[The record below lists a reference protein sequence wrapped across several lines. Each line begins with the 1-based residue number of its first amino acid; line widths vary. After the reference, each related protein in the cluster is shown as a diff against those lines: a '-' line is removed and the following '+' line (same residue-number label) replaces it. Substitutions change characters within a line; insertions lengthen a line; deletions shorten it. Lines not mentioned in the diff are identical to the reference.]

1 MKKQVGVAYPPDH
14 GWMLPNSET
23 LNVGSLYE
31 DGNVYLFTLPPGS
44 SMAAA
49 FIVGTTWSLN
59 HGTGMIVQSEGGAW
73 IDMAFAAAS
82 GLLVASVVRGGSA
95 SKAMPN
101 LLAALVGGI
110 LGGLALSFY
119 L

>member
-44 SMAAA
+44 SVPKVLARFGSDEDAGTAIRLMKKLLKEAA
-49 FIVGTTWSLN
+49 
-59 HGTGMIVQSEGGAW
+59 
-73 IDMAFAAAS
+73 
-82 GLLVASVVRGGSA
+82 
-95 SKAMPN
+95 K
-101 LLAALVGGI
+101 
-110 LGGLALSFY
+110 
-119 L
+119 